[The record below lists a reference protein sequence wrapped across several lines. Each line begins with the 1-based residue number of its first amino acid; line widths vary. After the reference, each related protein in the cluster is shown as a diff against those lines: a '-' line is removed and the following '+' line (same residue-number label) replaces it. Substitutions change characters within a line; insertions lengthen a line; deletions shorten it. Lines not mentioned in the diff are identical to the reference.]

1 MTVVRKMKSGCLT
14 ENVGCFGLVGLYGTE
29 TYSPKPCLP
38 VLPKTFCQRLKMPKV
53 QNAKTPIPQRV
64 ILPNLFHQQL
74 NLPEQNTNHS
84 NKDITWSTP
93 GHDWQ
98 NGWKTIYV
106 VSTCRDWRFYQSCS
120 FLIWWL
126 ICFFHVILFYQCD
139 WLPFWVWV
147 GIISFLHFDLSII
160 NFGILLYG
168 LLLSWHFEPLVFCF
182 CGFSTFGKLAKFRLL
197 RF

>member
-1 MTVVRKMKSGCLT
+1 MIAHLLSYAFYIGP
-14 ENVGCFGLVGLYGTE
+14 
-29 TYSPKPCLP
+29 SACLP

-98 NGWKTIYV
+98 NGWERIYV

-147 GIISFLHFDLSII
+147 WRTRLGEVSCLFPNQEDSAAPLSYACYAEWFYAETI
-160 NFGILLYG
+160 
-168 LLLSWHFEPLVFCF
+168 
-182 CGFSTFGKLAKFRLL
+182 
-197 RF
+197 

>member
-1 MTVVRKMKSGCLT
+1 MIAHLLSYAFYIGPTA
-14 ENVGCFGLVGLYGTE
+14 
-29 TYSPKPCLP
+29 CLP

-74 NLPEQNTNHS
+74 NLPEQNTNRS

-98 NGWKTIYV
+98 NSRKRIYV
-106 VSTCRDWRFYQSCS
+106 ASTCRDWRFYQSCS

-139 WLPFWVWV
+139 WLPFWVWAWRTQL
-147 GIISFLHFDLSII
+147 GTSP
-160 NFGILLYG
+160 
-168 LLLSWHFEPLVFCF
+168 SWEKSRVYSKIKRTLRP
-182 CGFSTFGKLAKFRLL
+182 GFPNSLFGK
-197 RF
+197 

>member
-1 MTVVRKMKSGCLT
+1 
-14 ENVGCFGLVGLYGTE
+14 
-29 TYSPKPCLP
+29 
-38 VLPKTFCQRLKMPKV
+38 MPRR
-53 QNAKTPIPQRV
+53 QFPRV

-74 NLPEQNTNHS
+74 NLPERNTNHS

-126 ICFFHVILFYQCD
+126 ICFFRVILFYQCD

-147 GIISFLHFDLSII
+147 GIISF
-160 NFGILLYG
+160 
-168 LLLSWHFEPLVFCF
+168 WHFEPLVFFF
-182 CGFSTFGKLAKFRLL
+182 CGIFNVWQTGLGKTYRNRPSADLCQEKKERHCRHFDFRHSVV
-197 RF
+197 